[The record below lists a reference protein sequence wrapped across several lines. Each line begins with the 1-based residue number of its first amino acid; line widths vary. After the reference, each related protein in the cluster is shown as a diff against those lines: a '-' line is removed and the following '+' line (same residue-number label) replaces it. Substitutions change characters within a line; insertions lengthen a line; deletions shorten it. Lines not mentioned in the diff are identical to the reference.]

1 MALLFRAYGALAPVF
16 GDSLRFC
23 RAGNGALSSK
33 GECVGGFRYRSF
45 GSVILRV
52 SLPTKEPEPLGSQG
66 PDPGLKCDS
75 VGKNGKGMASDCI
88 LPGLKHLEGEECR

>member
-1 MALLFRAYGALAPVF
+1 MALLFRAYGDLAPVV

-33 GECVGGFRYRSF
+33 GGCVGGFRYRSF

-52 SLPTKEPEPLGSQG
+52 SLPAK
-66 PDPGLKCDS
+66 
-75 VGKNGKGMASDCI
+75 
-88 LPGLKHLEGEECR
+88 